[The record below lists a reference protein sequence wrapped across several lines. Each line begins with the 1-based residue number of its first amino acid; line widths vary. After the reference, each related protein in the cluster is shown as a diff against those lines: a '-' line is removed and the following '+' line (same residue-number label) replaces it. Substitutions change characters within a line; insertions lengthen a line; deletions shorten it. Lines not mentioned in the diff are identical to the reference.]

1 MGVKGENT
9 FINVTPKG
17 DSLNS
22 LEKIKIKITY
32 IVDSGIKIIT
42 EKKKETGWDPLTN
55 MWILNLDCPS
65 VPYNVYTIIYI
76 LF

>member
-42 EKKKETGWDPLTN
+42 EKKKETG
-55 MWILNLDCPS
+55 
-65 VPYNVYTIIYI
+65 
-76 LF
+76 